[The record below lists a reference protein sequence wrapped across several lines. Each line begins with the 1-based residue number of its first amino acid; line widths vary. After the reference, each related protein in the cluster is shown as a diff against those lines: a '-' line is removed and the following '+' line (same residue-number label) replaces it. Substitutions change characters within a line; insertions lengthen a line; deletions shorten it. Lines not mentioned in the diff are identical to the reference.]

1 MAPQQ
6 EVFTP
11 VSGNALLPTVTAG
24 EPVRL
29 LLPVSNDFAATAL
42 LLKKAR
48 LLWKFLPDEQ
58 SDHVTNEGKDVDQE
72 EASKFV
78 KTEVRT
84 YNLLL
89 IFSSNFN
96 YSDL

>member
-1 MAPQQ
+1 MPPLPQQ

-72 EASKFV
+72 GASKFV
-78 KTEVRT
+78 KTEVAWQL
-84 YNLLL
+84 YH
-89 IFSSNFN
+89 
-96 YSDL
+96 